1 MCIRTKKILAAAVG
15 AAVILSSAGIV
26 YAADSDKNNAA
37 ENTEPAAVETKNDSE
52 DTPVKDET
60 VYVFANADGSR
71 NKIIVSDWLKNTL
84 GENALSDYSE
94 LSGIENVKGNESFS
108 GSGDLTWS
116 ANGGDI
122 YYQGTID
129 KTLPVDMK
137 VTYLLDGNEISP
149 ADLAGKSGKVT
160 IRYEFTNNQYE
171 TRTIDGKEE
180 KIYVPFAAIT
190 GMLLDN
196 DVFTNV
202 EAKNCRLIN
211 DGDRSAVVGIAFP
224 GLTENL
230 GLDSEKVEIPEYF
243 EITADVKNFSLTNTF
258 TVATNEV
265 FNDIEVDG
273 FEDIDK
279 LTEAATK
286 LTDAMDQL
294 ISGSGELAD
303 GLETLLSSSDELAQ
317 GVNSLAG
324 GSEQLAAGA
333 KTLYDGTGELTAG
346 VGTLYDGLSQLDENS
361 AALNAGAK
369 QVFDTLLATANEQ
382 LKAAGLDVPTLTV
395 DNYKTVLDGVLAG
408 LSDEG
413 LTEQAREKV
422 SAAVNAQKDVITA
435 KVTEAVRAQVQ
446 VKVLETLGMTS
457 EQYEQGVAA
466 GVVSAEQQTQIKAAI
481 DAQMASDEVKA
492 LVEQNT
498 SEQIDALIEQNM
510 QSADVKNQLTQ
521 GKAAAKAGRES
532 IKSLITQLDSYNEF
546 YTGLAAYTQGV
557 SSAKAGA
564 EQLDAG
570 AQTLGSGAKELS
582 DGMTELNA
590 GVQKLGEN
598 VPALIGGVTQLRDGA
613 KELNA
618 GIIKLNDEGISK
630 LVNAIDG
637 DIEGVLHRLDLTSE
651 VSENYR
657 TFSGVSDE
665 TSGQVKFVYRTE
677 AIE

>member
-1 MCIRTKKILAAAVG
+1 MCIRTKKLLAAAVG

-52 DTPVKDET
+52 NLPEKDET

-84 GENALSDYSE
+84 GENALSDCSE
-94 LSGIENVKGNESFS
+94 LSGIENVKGDEGFS
-108 GSGDLTWS
+108 GSGDLTWN

-129 KTLPVDMK
+129 KALSIDMK
-137 VTYLLDGNEISP
+137 VTYLLDGSKISP
-149 ADLAGKSGKVT
+149 ADLAGKSGKLT

-190 GMLLDN
+190 GILLDN

-202 EAKNCRLIN
+202 EVKNCRLIN
-211 DGDRSAVVGIAFP
+211 DGDRSAVIGITFP
-224 GLTENL
+224 GLAENL

-243 EITADVKNFSLTNTF
+243 EITADVNSFSLTNTF

-265 FNDIEVDG
+265 FNDIEADG
-273 FEDIDK
+273 FEDIDN

-286 LTDAMDQL
+286 LTDAMDRL
-294 ISGSGELAD
+294 IGGSGELAD
-303 GLETLLSSSDELAQ
+303 GLETLLSSSDELAE
-317 GVNSLAG
+317 GINTLAD

-333 KTLYDGTGELTAG
+333 QTLYAGTGELTEG
-346 VGTLYDGLSQLDENS
+346 VESLYGGLTQLDENS

-369 QVFDTLLATANEQ
+369 QVFDTLLSTANEQ

-413 LTEQAREKV
+413 LTEQARERV
-422 SAAVNAQKDVITA
+422 AAAVNAQKDVIAA
-435 KVTEAVRAQVQ
+435 KVTEAVRAEVQ
-446 VKVLETLGMTS
+446 AKVLETLGMTA
-457 EQYEQGVAA
+457 EQYEQGAAA
-466 GVVSAEQQTQIKAAI
+466 GVISADRQAQVKATV
-481 DAQMASDEVKA
+481 DAQMASDEIKTVI
-492 LVEQNT
+492 EQKT
-498 SEQIDALIEQNM
+498 SEQISALIEQNM

-532 IKSLITQLDSYNEF
+532 IKSLMAQLDSYNEF
-546 YTGLAAYTQGV
+546 YVGLAAYTQGV
-557 SSAKAGA
+557 ASAKAGA
-564 EQLDAG
+564 EQLNAG
-570 AQTLGSGAKELS
+570 AEMLNGGAKELS
-582 DGMTELNA
+582 DGMTKLNT
-590 GVQKLGEN
+590 GIKTLRDN
-598 VPALIGGVTQLRDGA
+598 VPALIDGVTQLRGGA

-618 GIIKLNDEGISK
+618 GIIKLNEEGISK

-637 DIEGVLHRLDLTSE
+637 DIEGVLNRLDLTSE

-657 TFSGVSDE
+657 TFSGISDE
-665 TSGQVKFVYRTE
+665 TSGQVKFIYRTE

>member
-15 AAVILSSAGIV
+15 AAVILSSAGIA

-94 LSGIENVKGNESFS
+94 LSGIENVKGDESFS
-108 GSGDLTWS
+108 GSGDLTWN

-129 KTLPVDMK
+129 KALPVDMK
-137 VTYLLDGNEISP
+137 VTYLLDGSEISP

-160 IRYEFTNNQYE
+160 IRYEFANNQYE

-202 EAKNCRLIN
+202 EVKNCRLIN

-294 ISGSGELAD
+294 IGGSGELAD

-317 GVNSLAG
+317 GVNTLAG
-324 GSEQLAAGA
+324 GSEQLAVGA
-333 KTLYDGTGELTAG
+333 KTLYDGTSELTAG
-346 VGTLYDGLSQLDENS
+346 VETLYGGLSQLDENS

-395 DNYKTVLDGVLAG
+395 DNYKTVLDGVMAG

-422 SAAVNAQKDVITA
+422 SAAVTAQKDVITA

-446 VKVLETLGMTS
+446 AKVLETLGMTS

-466 GVVSAEQQTQIKAAI
+466 GAVSAEQQAQIKAAV

-510 QSADVKNQLTQ
+510 QSADVKNQLAQ

-532 IKSLITQLDSYNEF
+532 IKSLIAQLDSYSEF

-598 VPALIGGVTQLRDGA
+598 VPSLIDGVTQLRDGA

-657 TFSGVSDE
+657 TFSGVSGE

>member
-26 YAADSDKNNAA
+26 YAADSDKNSAA
-37 ENTEPAAVETKNDSE
+37 ENTVSAAVETKSDSE
-52 DTPVKDET
+52 ELPVKDET

-94 LSGIENVKGNESFS
+94 LSGIENVKGDESFS
-108 GSGDLTWS
+108 GSGNLTWN

-122 YYQGTID
+122 YYQGTAD
-129 KTLPVDMK
+129 KALPVDMK
-137 VTYLLDGNEISP
+137 VTYLLDGSEISP

-202 EAKNCRLIN
+202 EVKNCRLIN

-230 GLDSEKVEIPEYF
+230 GLNSEKVEIPEYF

-294 ISGSGELAD
+294 IDGSGELAD

-317 GVNSLAG
+317 GINTLAG
-324 GSEQLAAGA
+324 GSEQLTAGA
-333 KTLYDGTGELTAG
+333 KTLYDGTGELTEG
-346 VGTLYDGLSQLDENS
+346 VETLYGGLTQLDENS

-369 QVFDTLLATANEQ
+369 QVFDTLLSTANEQ

-422 SAAVNAQKDVITA
+422 EAAVNAQKDVITA

-446 VKVLETLGMTS
+446 AKVLETLGMTS
-457 EQYEQGVAA
+457 EQYEQGAAA
-466 GVVSAEQQTQIKAAI
+466 GIVSAEQQAQIKAAV
-481 DAQMASDEVKA
+481 DEQMASDEVKA

-498 SEQIDALIEQNM
+498 SEQINALIEQNM

-532 IKSLITQLDSYNEF
+532 IKSLIAQLDSYNEF
-546 YTGLAAYTQGV
+546 YTGLATYTQGV
-557 SSAKAGA
+557 ASAKAGA
-564 EQLDAG
+564 QQLDAG
-570 AQTLGSGAKELS
+570 AQTLNGGAKELS

-590 GVQKLGEN
+590 GVQKLSEN
-598 VPALIGGVTQLRDGA
+598 VPALIDGVTQLRDGA

-665 TSGQVKFVYRTE
+665 ASGQVKFVYRTE